1 MNIATMIKATTT
13 ATPIAAFLALGG
25 GGLSI
30 AIGLTYPFTTVPPF
44 G

>member
-1 MNIATMIKATTT
+1 MNIATMDKRGNGNDADSCLSC
-13 ATPIAAFLALGG
+13 FGR